1 MRKLIIST
9 STLLAVI
16 AIVAGVTTA
25 FYNDVETSSGNTL
38 SAGAIDLG
46 IDNTSYYNGVLNP
59 GTSWQLTYEL
69 DDLLGPAI
77 DIEGDETG
85 EYLFFNFFDLKP
97 GDWGEDTISIH
108 VKDNDA
114 WACMSIDLTK
124 NDDNGLTEPES
135 KVDQTIGLG
144 NGELQNYL
152 QFVWWADDG
161 DNVLETDEAPSAFV
175 SDQPLSEADD
185 LDVILADSTGNGIF
199 QPGSNSDPLAGNTPY
214 YIGKAWCFGELTLN
228 PAPEGNGDP
237 TINDGIDCDGSG
249 LGNNTQT
256 DTVEGDISFTAVQ
269 ERHSPGFRCG
279 GGNVG
284 CLDEADMMLVIDR
297 SGSISNTELDTLQAA
312 ATGFVTAVAPSTA
325 GVHMGQSSFSTTAT
339 LDQVLTDSAAAMT
352 AAIANLDSFTRLRTN
367 LSHGIDLAK
376 AELESVRDRDD
387 NTVPDFIVVLTDGA
401 PNEPGGTEAAGKA
414 AATASANAADLA
426 GIKIFVVG
434 INVEATNATYLQT
447 DIASTPADYFN
458 ATDFAALS
466 AILTDIASCD

>member
-135 KVDQTIGLG
+135 KGDQ
-144 NGELQNYL
+144 
-152 QFVWWADDG
+152 
-161 DNVLETDEAPSAFV
+161 
-175 SDQPLSEADD
+175 
-185 LDVILADSTGNGIF
+185 
-199 QPGSNSDPLAGNTPY
+199 
-214 YIGKAWCFGELTLN
+214 
-228 PAPEGNGDP
+228 

-414 AATASANAADLA
+414 AATASANAAD
-426 GIKIFVVG
+426 F
-434 INVEATNATYLQT
+434 
-447 DIASTPADYFN
+447 PA
-458 ATDFAALS
+458 A
-466 AILTDIASCD
+466 

>member
-1 MRKLIIST
+1 MKKLILST

-16 AIVAGVTTA
+16 AIVAGATTA
-25 FYNDVETSSGNTL
+25 FYGDLETSSGNTL
-38 SAGAIDLG
+38 SAGEIDLG
-46 IDNTSYYNGVLNP
+46 IDNTSYYNGLPNP
-59 GTSWQLTYEL
+59 FTSWQLTYDL
-69 DDLLGPAI
+69 DDGNGPSPDEEGELGK
-77 DIEGDETG
+77 
-85 EYLFFNFFDLKP
+85 YLFFDFFDLKP

-124 NDDNGLTEPES
+124 NDDNGLTEPEGDAGDTTDG
-135 KVDQTIGLG
+135 VG

-175 SDQPLSEADD
+175 SDQPLKDADD
-185 LDVILADSTGNGIF
+185 LDIILADSTGNGVLSS
-199 QPGSNSDPLAGNTPY
+199 GPLLGTNTY

-228 PAPEGNGDP
+228 PVPEGKGVDP
-237 TINDGIDCDGSG
+237 TVDDGISCDGSG

-256 DTVEGDISFTAVQ
+256 DRVEGDISFSTVQ

-279 GGNVG
+279 GGDVG
-284 CLDEADMMLVIDR
+284 CLDEADLMLVIDR
-297 SGSISNTELDTLQAA
+297 SGSISNSELDTLQAA
-312 ATGFVTAVAPSTA
+312 STAFVAAVAPSTA

-339 LDQVLTDSAAAMT
+339 LDQVLTDSAAAMN

-387 NTVPDFIVVLTDGA
+387 VTEAPDFMVVLTDGA

-414 AATASANAADLA
+414 AATASAAAAKAA

-434 INVEATNATYLQT
+434 IGVTAANATYLQT
-447 DIASTPADYFN
+447 SIASTPADYF
-458 ATDFAALS
+458 S
-466 AILTDIASCD
+466 AIDFDDLTAILAGIASCD